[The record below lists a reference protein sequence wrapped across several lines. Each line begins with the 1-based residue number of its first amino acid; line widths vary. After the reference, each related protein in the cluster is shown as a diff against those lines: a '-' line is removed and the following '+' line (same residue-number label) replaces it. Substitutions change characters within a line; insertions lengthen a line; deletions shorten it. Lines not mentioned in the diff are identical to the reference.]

1 MALKFS
7 EGLLSGLRNYGQGQQ
22 PRQQRGSGGGGM
34 LTPAPQYNNASELL
48 VKNLGKVGGVDMRT
62 PLQVLQEQFKTIPQ
76 DDPERQLKM
85 AKIIANSKAVPMDQR
100 MQAMKM
106 VQEGNERQKEA
117 LEVKGAKEITQ
128 VLVAAGPQQMNEPYV
143 TSSVAALADEYGV
156 TPKALA
162 EAYENART
170 VHNMEDADKPGAMQT
185 RGVGIVK
192 DDNDRLFSVRDTY
205 NPNTDSV
212 DVQVTGIGHK
222 EEFVGDPTIVSAT
235 SGLSGG
241 EVHEFRE
248 DLARLEQRLG
258 LEAKEK
264 EKWDDK
270 RRTIIK
276 EGVNAGDVIPGVN
289 KALAIAKR
297 IETGGFQA
305 NIEAVKS
312 WLGVQG
318 ADAGQFNTLAGDF
331 VLNLLQNFPGSISN
345 QEREFI
351 EKMVFGLKQSPEVN
365 VALLENAINGLRII
379 MDRAVWLGDNPNAT
393 EEAYDVKV
401 LRDVKRAALPV
412 ASIFDAPQQ

>member
-7 EGLLSGLRNYGQGQQ
+7 EVLLSGLWKYGQGQQ

-34 LTPAPQYNNASELL
+34 LTPAPQPYNSAELIAQ
-48 VKNLGKVGGVDMRT
+48 NLGRSGIVGGVDMRT

-258 LEAKEK
+258 LGP
-264 EKWDDK
+264 K
-270 RRTIIK
+270 RRRSGMIK
-276 EGVNAGDVIPGVN
+276 EG
-289 KALAIAKR
+289 L
-297 IETGGFQA
+297 
-305 NIEAVKS
+305 
-312 WLGVQG
+312 
-318 ADAGQFNTLAGDF
+318 
-331 VLNLLQNFPGSISN
+331 
-345 QEREFI
+345 
-351 EKMVFGLKQSPEVN
+351 
-365 VALLENAINGLRII
+365 
-379 MDRAVWLGDNPNAT
+379 
-393 EEAYDVKV
+393 
-401 LRDVKRAALPV
+401 
-412 ASIFDAPQQ
+412 